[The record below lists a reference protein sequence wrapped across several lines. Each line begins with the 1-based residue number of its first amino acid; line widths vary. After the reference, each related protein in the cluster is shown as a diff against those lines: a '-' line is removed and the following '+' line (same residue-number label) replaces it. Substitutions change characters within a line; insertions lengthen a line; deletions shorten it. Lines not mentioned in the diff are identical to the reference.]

1 MLDAPPQP
9 QPQVGANGD
18 MSPHRMQRRVWCF
31 FMSFQFCLRTTVSTK
46 AELEAFREDV
56 WQMKIVG
63 LTMLKWLDIYK
74 PSMHLL
80 ECNVLFH
87 LAVSLVK
94 GDPFFGL
101 LGCMP
106 AHESMN
112 REAHVMEGNHTMKGR
127 GDNVKACRSQL

>member
-1 MLDAPPQP
+1 
-9 QPQVGANGD
+9 
-18 MSPHRMQRRVWCF
+18 MQRRVWCF

-74 PSMHLL
+74 SSMHLL

-94 GDPFFGL
+94 GDPVLSVGMYA
-101 LGCMP
+101 GP
-106 AHESMN
+106 
-112 REAHVMEGNHTMKGR
+112 
-127 GDNVKACRSQL
+127 